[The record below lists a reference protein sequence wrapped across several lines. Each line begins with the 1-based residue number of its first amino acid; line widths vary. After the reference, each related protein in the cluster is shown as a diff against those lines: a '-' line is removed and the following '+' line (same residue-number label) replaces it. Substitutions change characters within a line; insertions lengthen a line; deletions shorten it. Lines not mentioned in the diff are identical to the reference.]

1 MAIAACK
8 PESQSLL
15 RNRQQM
21 AMVKESLNEGYC
33 DISGS
38 TDDFVLAGKF
48 IAQGYFSSTFLTSRL
63 QAKWLGIA
71 FISLKVRKSQ
81 SNLISKR

>member
-1 MAIAACK
+1 MAVAACR

-21 AMVKESLNEGYC
+21 TMVKESLDEGYC

-38 TDDFVLAGKF
+38 ADDFALAGKLDS
-48 IAQGYFSSTFLTSRL
+48 QVLWKSVLTS
-63 QAKWLGIA
+63 
-71 FISLKVRKSQ
+71 
-81 SNLISKR
+81 